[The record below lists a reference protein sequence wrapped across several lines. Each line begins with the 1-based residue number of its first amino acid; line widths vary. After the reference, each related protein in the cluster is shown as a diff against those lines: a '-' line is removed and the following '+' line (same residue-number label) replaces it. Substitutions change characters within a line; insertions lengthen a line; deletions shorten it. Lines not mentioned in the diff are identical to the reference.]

1 MRKLTYLGLVL
12 VLGAALSSGSRMVA
26 EKPAAKVIEATGC
39 VEKGVEASCLM
50 LITADG
56 TKYNIFVDPR
66 PAVGTWIRIRGTR
79 HDGPTICM
87 EGTPVRVQSWKK
99 LADRCPKA
107 VARAP
112 RTVTSRSR

>member
-12 VLGAALSSGSRMVA
+12 VLGAALGSGSRMVA

-39 VEKGVEASCLM
+39 VERGVEAGCLM
-50 LITADG
+50 LVTADG
-56 TKYNIFVDPR
+56 TKYNILAQER
-66 PAVGTWIRIRGTR
+66 PAVGTWIRIRGIR

-99 LADRCPKA
+99 LADSCPKSVPGGERPA
-107 VARAP
+107 ACIP
-112 RTVTSRSR
+112 